1 MKYKLL
7 LVSLFIF
14 ILNETNAQCT
24 GCTVTISGT
33 ETLPQIVGPGS
44 KLCIT
49 SSGVLNGDLVINGGE
64 VCNEGVISSTS
75 IAMTTGELTNYAT
88 INTDD
93 LAITGGSFD
102 NQGTATITSLGI
114 LGFDITVSNS
124 GSIYCNALGIEQP
137 GIGVGF
143 SPMLNN
149 SGYITVF
156 DLGNTDAII
165 NNYNDLLVTN
175 DFGNQGSANT
185 SNFGSM
191 NIGRDFGNNATF
203 YTNCMIPIGRDWGNT
218 GSVTGPLTNGCG
230 GFSVV
235 GATANSGDFA
245 IDSSFLDMCD
255 QGNPTLGFDANVG
268 SLGSNVTFCSC
279 ANNCSST
286 TSISELSSGLNL
298 TIFPNPFSIRTTI
311 EFDENSSESYVLM
324 FFDVLGNNIL
334 ELEGFHSGEIV
345 LGSQLGVGVFFYHL
359 RTIYKE
365 VATGKIIVQ

>member
-1 MKYKLL
+1 MKRTISI
-7 LVSLFIF
+7 LVVLCFYNLTPIYS
-14 ILNETNAQCT
+14 QCT
-24 GCTVTISGT
+24 GCTLTISTAVSTPQVIMTGT
-33 ETLPQIVGPGS
+33 

-49 SSGVLNGDLVINGGE
+49 ATGNLSGDLVINGGE

-218 GSVTGPLTNGCG
+218 GNVTGPLTNGCG

-255 QGNPTLGFDANVG
+255 TGSPAGGFDGNTGALGINVTNCTCTSNCTTIAKVDELTASSMLIYPNPTTGQLFI
-268 SLGSNVTFCSC
+268 SLEE
-279 ANNCSST
+279 AST
-286 TSISELSSGLNL
+286 GVL
-298 TIFPNPFSIRTTI
+298 TIINYLGQVTRQV
-311 EFDENSSESYVLM
+311 EFNNTKKL
-324 FFDVLGNNIL
+324 DVKLYGP
-334 ELEGFHSGEIV
+334 SGIYFLQAEVNGQVITKKIV
-345 LGSQLGVGVFFYHL
+345 
-359 RTIYKE
+359 KE
-365 VATGKIIVQ
+365 

>member
-64 VCNEGVISSTS
+64 VCNEGTINSNNIVLTSGSLNNIGVISSIKLAGLSGDFDNQGNAS
-75 IAMTTGELTNYAT
+75 IDSLAIGGADINVSNTGILSF
-88 INTDD
+88 DD
-93 LAITGGSFD
+93 LAIVK
-102 NQGTATITSLGI
+102 A
-114 LGFDITVSNS
+114 
-124 GSIYCNALGIEQP
+124 
-137 GIGVGF
+137 GIGTNPQLDNTGELSGF
-143 SPMLNN
+143 NMGISTDALVNN
-149 SGYITVF
+149 SGDFFIANDF
-156 DLGNTDAII
+156 GCGLGATM
-165 NNYNDLLVTN
+165 NNSGNMSVGN
-175 DFGNQGSANT
+175 DFGNDG
-185 SNFGSM
+185 
-191 NIGRDFGNNATF
+191 IF
-203 YTNCMIPIGRDWGNT
+203 YTECMIPVANDWANSGT
-218 GSVTGPLTNGCG
+218 ITGPLASSCG
-230 GFSVV
+230 GFTVTNASGNV
-235 GATANSGDFA
+235 GSFGLDNSN
-245 IDSSFLDMCD
+245 IDMCD

-279 ANNCSST
+279 VNNCSST

-359 RTIYKE
+359 RTIHKE
-365 VATGKIIVQ
+365 VAIGKILVQ